1 MNGEK
6 ENRLLNKTKNVPTS
20 MKILNL
26 SLVQP
31 LFPKYHFSRMC
42 LSQHLSRKK
51 VKSAT
56 VQMFISLKLKH

>member
-20 MKILNL
+20 MKILKL

-42 LSQHLSRKK
+42 LSQHLSRQKSKK
-51 VKSAT
+51 CNSSDVY
-56 VQMFISLKLKH
+56 KLKA